1 MELEAIGVDLLHINS
16 WYLTHFQS
24 VFRFYTPW
32 KHQKTGGFLM
42 YSVGLE
48 LEQWLKMSL
57 IIIGQL
63 ELINIAP

>member
-1 MELEAIGVDLLHINS
+1 
-16 WYLTHFQS
+16 
-24 VFRFYTPW
+24 
-32 KHQKTGGFLM
+32 M

-63 ELINIAP
+63 ELTNIAP

>member
-1 MELEAIGVDLLHINS
+1 
-16 WYLTHFQS
+16 
-24 VFRFYTPW
+24 
-32 KHQKTGGFLM
+32 M

-57 IIIGQL
+57 IIIGQV